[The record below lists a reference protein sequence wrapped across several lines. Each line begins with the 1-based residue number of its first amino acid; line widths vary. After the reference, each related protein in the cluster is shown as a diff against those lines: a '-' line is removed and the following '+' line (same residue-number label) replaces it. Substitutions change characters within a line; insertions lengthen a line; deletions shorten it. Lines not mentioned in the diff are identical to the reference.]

1 MDEPR
6 RLRDDAESAVE
17 LLLLEAGA
25 SYKSSTDARA
35 KTLAALG
42 LAGSAAVSAG
52 AVSVTSSLLSKA
64 GAGWAKVLLI
74 SGLGAGV
81 VAPVG
86 YVTWN
91 RLHSRSAESATIA
104 MPAEA
109 PKAPAPKLAVAPTPA
124 PVPEPETVE
133 TPAVVA
139 PKADSKA
146 TSASALAAEVGALDA
161 ARAEL
166 SSGDAPGALAK
177 LDDYSRA
184 YPHGH
189 LVLEAEVMRIDALAK
204 NGQTDVAKRRAEAFL
219 RRHPNSVLA
228 SRVRGYLN

>member
-6 RLRDDAESAVE
+6 RMRDDAESTVE

-25 SYKSSTDARA
+25 SYKSSADARA

-42 LAGSAAVSAG
+42 LMGTAAVSAG
-52 AVSVTSSLLSKA
+52 AVSVGSSVLGKA
-64 GAGWAKVLLI
+64 GVGWVKMLLI
-74 SGLGAGV
+74 SGLSAGV

-86 YVTWN
+86 YITWN
-91 RLHSRSAESATIA
+91 RLHSPPAESAKIA
-104 MPAEA
+104 I
-109 PKAPAPKLAVAPTPA
+109 PAPVADRPTAPPVAQPA
-124 PVPEPETVE
+124 PVPEPEATEAPV
-133 TPAVVA
+133 VVA
-139 PKADSKA
+139 PKTDAKT
-146 TSASALAAEVGALDA
+146 TSANALAAEVGALDA

-166 SSGDAPGALAK
+166 ANGDAAAALTK
-177 LDDYSRA
+177 LDDYSRD

-189 LVLEAEVMRIDALAK
+189 LVLEAEVLRIDALAK
-204 NGQTDVAKRRAEAFL
+204 SGQTGAAKKRAQAFL